1 MSAVAATTDPTT
13 TDPAATRPAAP
24 SRTIDG
30 HPHPHAGGQAPARDE
45 APVWTPRQPGRLT
58 RAHVNRPWLG
68 PVLVGSAVCL
78 ATGYT
83 AWQDPNAGGIFPGCP
98 LREATGW
105 DCPGCG
111 GLRATHALTRGDL
124 AGALDHNVVVVVLL
138 PTLVVLWGIWL
149 LRSFGIRIPRP
160 PPPKAPVWWAL
171 GALLLAFAV
180 VRNIGGVAPFE
191 YLNSTT

>member
-1 MSAVAATTDPTT
+1 MADVATT
-13 TDPAATRPAAP
+13 TDPASTPA
-24 SRTIDG
+24 RTVDDHPYPCRDG
-30 HPHPHAGGQAPARDE
+30 DASAHGEAPA
-45 APVWTPRQPGRLT
+45 WTPRPPGRLT
-58 RAHVNRPWLG
+58 RAHVARPWLA

-83 AWQDPNAGGIFPGCP
+83 AWQDPNAGGVFPGCP

-124 AGALDHNVVVVVLL
+124 AGALDHNVVIVALL
-138 PTLVVLWGIWL
+138 PALVALWGIWL
-149 LRSFGIRIPRP
+149 LRSLGVRIPRP
-160 PPPKAPVWWAL
+160 PQPKAPVWWAL
-171 GALLLAFAV
+171 GALLLAFTV
-180 VRNIGGVAPFE
+180 IRNIGGVALFE